1 MFNVSS
7 LIYFGNNNSIK
18 KSIAGDVYIY
28 TSKKKKKNHYSEP
41 SLIHDIN
48 QNKEINNYHDDNIG
62 EYNCNENNKWERYY
76 CFIKAN
82 LFYIYKLRGD
92 YKPHVIFLLE
102 GNEIKNVNYY
112 IAIKNKIIQELDE
125 FEIGEN
131 EDLIQIKTIQEN
143 KEDTYILYIR
153 DISTS
158 KKWMNILK
166 RSNFLYIYNSINTI
180 NEENE
185 EIKKQLE
192 NTKRLND
199 IEITNK
205 DIHIKELK
213 CQINSLKD
221 AVEDIRTK
229 NKRLQIAAE
238 VNVKSADEYL
248 QKKMNEMEFMQN
260 EIGIKMEENKN
271 LREKIQKTTEE
282 CYKKSKVLNELEIEK
297 NTLEKKMKDIM
308 LTLEEACSDPEKL
321 TLINYN
327 TNERYQKIVL
337 NNKNLKKEINKMN
350 ERFYEL
356 EDRYKEKIRTI
367 KEIVE
372 IGDIFDYLHKLIL
385 LCQTKIKYYEQA
397 YKYNEEQ
404 EKEIINSI
412 QYMIKE
418 TKISEAH
425 ARICYITHRSKIL
438 EERLTYYTTHKIPSD
453 YFYFACTTLRR
464 LGWIFGEIE
473 ILSSLNLNQNN
484 VYSIYSYVDNMNVIP
499 MREQIF
505 FNEGLEGRNNY
516 KIVSDVDIYTIPRKM
531 CPYRQMQL
539 CENKYNYIKIK
550 LNDLKKDFNIFKKK
564 TKPQNASIISDLQ
577 WAEMKKNAYQRLE
590 RNILL
595 IEKKVEDEDD
605 LEVHEMY

>member
-18 KSIAGDVYIY
+18 KSIAGDIFIY
-28 TSKKKKKNHYSEP
+28 TSKKKKNNKFFEA
-41 SLIHDIN
+41 SLTHDIN
-48 QNKEINNYHDDNIG
+48 DNKEINNNHYNNNLDDNIC
-62 EYNCNENNKWERYY
+62 EYNCNVYNKWEKYY

-82 LFYIYKLRGD
+82 FFYIYKLRGD

-102 GNEIKNVNYY
+102 GNEIKSVNYY
-112 IAIKNKIIQELDE
+112 IAIKNKIIQEIDD
-125 FEIGEN
+125 FPVGEN
-131 EDLIQIKTIQEN
+131 EDLIQIKIPQEN

-153 DISTS
+153 DISTY

-166 RSNFLYIYNSINTI
+166 RSNYLYIYNNINTV

-185 EIKKQLE
+185 DIKKQLE
-192 NTKRLND
+192 DTKRLND
-199 IEITNK
+199 IEIKNK

-221 AVEDIRTK
+221 AVENIRTK

-282 CYKKSKVLNELEIEK
+282 CYKKNKVVNELEIEK

-308 LTLEEACSDPEKL
+308 LTLEDACSDPEKL

-337 NNKNLKKEINKMN
+337 NNKNLKQEIIKMN

-356 EDRYKEKIRTI
+356 EDRYKEKIKTI

-397 YKYNEEQ
+397 YKYNEEE
-404 EKEIINSI
+404 EKDIINSI

-418 TKISEAH
+418 TKVSEAH

-453 YFYFACTTLRR
+453 YFYFACTTLKR

-473 ILSSLNLNQNN
+473 ILSPLNDNQNN
-484 VYSIYSYVDNMNVIP
+484 TYSIYSYVDNMNIIP
-499 MREQIF
+499 MREQIYY
-505 FNEGLEGRNNY
+505 NEGLEGRNNY
-516 KIVSDVDIYTIPRKM
+516 KIVSDIDIYTIPRKM
-531 CPYRQMQL
+531 CPYQEMQL

-564 TKPQNASIISDLQ
+564 TRPQNASIISDLQ
-577 WAEMKKNAYQRLE
+577 WAEMKKNAYERLE
-590 RNILL
+590 RNIILL
-595 IEKKVEDEDD
+595 QKKVDNEDD
-605 LEVHEMY
+605 M